1 MDQSDQIRKSIL
13 GDGIYSSQVRITID
27 MKNSVLDAV
36 IPEKL
41 VKKVFMQG
49 MVHNFKSIKVLVC
62 F

>member
-36 IPEKL
+36 IPDKL
-41 VKKVFMQG
+41 VKKICKEWFIIL
-49 MVHNFKSIKVLVC
+49 NT
-62 F
+62 

>member
-1 MDQSDQIRKSIL
+1 MDQSEQIRKSIL

>member
-13 GDGIYSSQVRITID
+13 GDGIYSSQVRIMID

-36 IPEKL
+36 IPDKL
-41 VKKVFMQG
+41 VKKVLTQG
-49 MVHNFKSIKVLVC
+49 MVHNFKHIKIVVC

>member
-1 MDQSDQIRKSIL
+1 MDQSEQIRKSIL

-41 VKKVFMQG
+41 AKKVFMQG